1 MKKVL
6 LTLVAVAGMISAIH
20 AQDIDSIKLTQETQ
34 QLRQDQNQI
43 DMVWWIPN
51 EFWEA
56 SFKANPVITPE
67 QQEEFIKVVDQYSI
81 FCVMEGTIGA
91 FGGITGTPKEELQA
105 KVSLKVS
112 GTKLSLLD
120 DSELSPDAQNFLQMM
135 KPMLAGMLGQ
145 MGQSM
150 EFIVFKGNN
159 KDGAKHLNPKSKGSF
174 TLILGE
180 KEFKWRLPLASL
192 LPPKFDPDT
201 SDEFPGN
208 YIYNPFTGKKLITK

>member
-1 MKKVL
+1 MFSV
-6 LTLVAVAGMISAIH
+6 VH
-20 AQDIDSIKLTQETQ
+20 AQEIDTIKLTQETQ
-34 QLRQDQNQI
+34 QLRQDKSQM
-43 DMVWWIPN
+43 DMIWWIPN

-67 QQEEFIKVVDQYSI
+67 QEKEFIKVVDQYAI

-91 FGGITGTPKEELQA
+91 FGGITGTPKDELQA

-112 GTKLSLLD
+112 GTKLSPLD

-135 KPMLAGMLGQ
+135 KPMFAGMLGQ

-150 EFIVFKGNN
+150 EFIVFKGENE
-159 KDGAKHLNPKSKGSF
+159 DGAKHLNPKSKGSF
-174 TLILGE
+174 TLNLGE

-192 LPPKFDPDT
+192 LPPKFDLDT
-201 SDEFPGN
+201 NEEFAGN